1 MTNDATRAQQQ
12 AQKQVEFATEWA
24 IRSARAW
31 NDLVFTTTDMAFDV
45 ALKNWDYSRSLR
57 ASAEQAI
64 EDAVRTQQRLAK
76 EMMQVWQGYATSVQN
91 YVTTQVSAA
100 AEATKKQAEA

>member
-1 MTNDATRAQQQ
+1 MTTEATRAQQQ
-12 AQKQVEFATEWA
+12 AQKQIELATEWA

-76 EMMQVWQGYATSVQN
+76 EMMQVWQGYANTVQA
-91 YVTTQVSAA
+91 YVTSQMSAA
-100 AEATKKQAEA
+100 AEASQKQAES